1 MRTILLCG
9 DKIVG
14 TAVKTATG
22 SVTYVT
28 SPSKFDE
35 LATLAEAAAAHG
47 AEMDAPCLLPAGSHE
62 NASGHSP
69 YPAPRAT
76 PIAR

>member
-1 MRTILLCG
+1 MKDTKPRG
-9 DKIVG
+9 RNFRPQF
-14 TAVKTATG
+14 TAGA
-22 SVTYVT
+22 
-28 SPSKFDE
+28 
-35 LATLAEAAAAHG
+35 LARLADSNAAAHG
-47 AEMDAPCLLPAGSHE
+47 AEMDAPYLLPAGSHE

>member
-1 MRTILLCG
+1 MKDTKPRGPEFRPQFYAGALARTAN
-9 DKIVG
+9 
-14 TAVKTATG
+14 TN
-22 SVTYVT
+22 
-28 SPSKFDE
+28 
-35 LATLAEAAAAHG
+35 AAAHG